1 MRARREISRTNFSS
15 NETCLL
21 DLTAKGIEDLIPQVI
36 DRMIGSGLLP
46 SEQRDKVI
54 EVFLE
59 RERIVS
65 TAIGN
70 AVAVPH
76 CYLDSLSE
84 PQMVFVRLKH
94 GINLGAPDGTSTQY
108 FFFLLGPTGRAAEH
122 LDTLSLIARVMS
134 DSEFRYEL
142 GEAQNPLALRDAL
155 AHTLARTAKPIDADA
170 PHVAEMA
177 PASGVGAGVRQDFKR
192 RLPHYKTDFLEGLH
206 PKSVSS
212 TLLLL
217 FACLAP
223 AITFGGIMAEQTGN
237 HIGAVE
243 MIAAS
248 AFCGVVYALFSGQ
261 PLIILGGT
269 GPLLV
274 FTVILYEICGD
285 YDIPFLPT
293 YAWGGVWTAVFLLIL
308 AVTNASNLMRYFTR
322 FTDEIFA
329 ALISIIFIHSAVNA
343 LVAMVVSVYSEGSR
357 DHGEALVPLLLAI
370 GTFYLASNMTAF
382 RRSRY
387 LRPKIRE
394 LFADFGPSIS
404 MGMMLAV
411 ALFWFHDVDY
421 ETLPAPDSFRPTLEG
436 RAWFVNL
443 FDAPVVVWF
452 GSIVPALLVTVL
464 VYMDQNITAR
474 LVNSPDHK
482 LTKGEAYHFD
492 LGLLAFLTAAC
503 ALFGLPWLVA
513 ATVRSLN
520 HVRSLATLEEIV
532 SPGGETHERI
542 IHVRENRFTGL
553 AIHLLIGCSLFLLK
567 YLNVIPMAILHGLFL
582 FMGIVSMKGNQLFE
596 RLSLWIMDTSLY
608 PRNHYTQRVP
618 HWTMHLFTLIQV
630 VCLSVLMI
638 VKVSAVGILFPLF
651 IALLVPVRLLLNRYF
666 SAEHLKALDAEE
678 IPEDEEDHWQGG

>member
-1 MRARREISRTNFSS
+1 MKYLERTFSG

-46 SEQRDKVI
+46 AEERDNVI
-54 EVFLE
+54 NVFLE
-59 RERIVS
+59 REQVVS

-76 CYLDSLSE
+76 CYLETLPD
-84 PQMVFVRLKH
+84 PQIVFVRLKH
-94 GINLGAPDGTSTQY
+94 GINLGAPDGTPTQY

-134 DSEFRYEL
+134 DAEFRYEL
-142 GEAQNPLALRDAL
+142 GEARTPLALRDAL
-155 AHTLARTAKPIDADA
+155 THTLARTAKPSDLDDKHA
-170 PHVAEMA
+170 AEIA
-177 PASGVGAGVRQDFKR
+177 PASGFGGGIRQDLAR
-192 RLPHYKTDFLEGLH
+192 RLPHYKADFLDGLH
-206 PKSVSS
+206 AKSISS
-212 TLLLL
+212 TLFLL

-248 AFCGVVYALFSGQ
+248 AFCGVIYALFSGQ

-293 YAWGGVWTAVFLLIL
+293 YGWVGVWTAVFLLIL
-308 AVTNASNLMRYFTR
+308 SLTNASNLMRYFTR

-343 LVAMVVSVYSEGSR
+343 LVAVVVSVYSEESR
-357 DHGEALVPLLLAI
+357 DHDAALVPLLLAM
-370 GTFYLASNMTAF
+370 GTFYLATNMTAF

-387 LRPKIRE
+387 LHPKIRE
-394 LFADFGPSIS
+394 FFADFGPSIS
-404 MGMMLAV
+404 MGIMLAI

-436 RAWFVNL
+436 RPWLINL
-443 FDAPVVVWF
+443 FDAPVIVWF

-492 LGLLAFLTAAC
+492 LGLLAFLIGAC
-503 ALFGLPWLVA
+503 SLLGLPWLVA

-520 HVRSLATLEEIV
+520 HVRSLATLEIV
-532 SPGGETHERI
+532 ATPGGETRERV
-542 IHVRENRFTGL
+542 IHVRENRVTGC
-553 AIHLLIGCSLFLLK
+553 AIHLLIGGSLLLLP
-567 YLNVIPMAILHGLFL
+567 YLNVIPMAILYGLFL

-596 RLSLWIMDTSLY
+596 RLSLWIMDTLLY

-618 HWTMHLFTLIQV
+618 HWTMHLFTLIQL
-630 VCLSVLMI
+630 VCLTILLV
-638 VKVSAVGILFPLF
+638 VKVSPAGILFPLF
-651 IALLVPVRLLLNRYF
+651 IALLVPVRLLLNRCF
-666 SAEHLKALDAEE
+666 APEHLAALDADEV
-678 IPEDEEDHWQGG
+678 PDDEEDQW

>member
-1 MRARREISRTNFSS
+1 VKHLERTFSG
-15 NETCLL
+15 NDTCLL

-46 SEQRDKVI
+46 AEERDSVI

-76 CYLDSLSE
+76 CYLESLSE
-84 PQMVFVRLKH
+84 PQIVFVRLKH
-94 GINLGAPDGTSTQY
+94 GINLGAPDGTPTQY

-122 LDTLSLIARVMS
+122 LDTLSLIARLMS

-142 GEAQNPLALRDAL
+142 GEARNPLALRDAF
-155 AHTLARTAKPIDADA
+155 AHTIARTAKPVDDDVSHA
-170 PHVAEMA
+170 AEMA
-177 PASGVGAGVRQDFKR
+177 PAAGLGDGVCQDIKR
-192 RLPHYKTDFLEGLH
+192 RLPHYKADFLEGLH
-206 PKSVSS
+206 PKSISS
-212 TLLLL
+212 TLFLL

-248 AFCGVVYALFSGQ
+248 AFCGVIYALFSGQ

-293 YAWGGVWTAVFLLIL
+293 YAWVGVWTAVFLLIL
-308 AVTNASNLMRYFTR
+308 SLTNASNWMRYFTR

-343 LVAMVVSVYSEGSR
+343 LVAVVVSVYSEDSR
-357 DHGEALVPLLLAI
+357 DHDAALVPLLLAM

-387 LRPKIRE
+387 LHPKIRE
-394 LFADFGPSIS
+394 FFADFGPSIS

-443 FDAPVVVWF
+443 FDAPVAVWF

-464 VYMDQNITAR
+464 AYMDQNITAR

-492 LGLLAFLTAAC
+492 LGLLAFLIGAC
-503 ALFGLPWLVA
+503 SLFGLPWLVA

-520 HVRSLATLEEIV
+520 HVRSLATLEEVV
-532 SPGGETHERI
+532 SSGGETRERI
-542 IHVRENRFTGL
+542 IHVRENRLTGF
-553 AIHLLIGCSLFLLK
+553 AIHLLIGCSLLLLP
-567 YLNVIPMAILHGLFL
+567 YLNEVPMAILYGLFL

-596 RLSLWIMDTSLY
+596 RLSLWIMDSSLY

-618 HWTMHLFTLIQV
+618 RWTMHLFTLIQLG
-630 VCLSVLMI
+630 CLTVLLV

-651 IALLVPVRLLLNRYF
+651 IALLVPVRLLLNRF
-666 SAEHLKALDAEE
+666 FAEDHLKALDADE
-678 IPEDEEDHWQGG
+678 IPEEEETQWS

>member
-1 MRARREISRTNFSS
+1 VKYLERTFSRND
-15 NETCLL
+15 TCLL
-21 DLTAKGIEDLIPQVI
+21 DLSAKGIEDLIPQVI
-36 DRMIGSGLLP
+36 DRMIGSGLLTG
-46 SEQRDKVI
+46 EERDNVI

-59 RERIVS
+59 RERLVS

-76 CYLDSLSE
+76 CYLESLSE
-84 PQMVFVRLKH
+84 PQIVFVRLKH
-94 GINLGAPDGTSTQY
+94 GINLEAPDGTPIQY

-142 GEAQNPLALRDAL
+142 GEARNPLALRDAL
-155 AHTLARTAKPIDADA
+155 AHTFARTAKPVDADA
-170 PHVAEMA
+170 PHGAEMA
-177 PASGVGAGVRQDFKR
+177 SASGLGDGVRQDIKR
-192 RLPHYKTDFLEGLH
+192 RLRHYKADFLDGLH
-206 PKSVSS
+206 PKSISS
-212 TLLLL
+212 TLFLL

-223 AITFGGIMAEQTGN
+223 AITFGGIMAELTNN

-248 AFCGVVYALFSGQ
+248 AFCGVIYALFSGQ

-274 FTVILYEICGD
+274 FTAILFSICED
-285 YDIPFLPT
+285 YGIPFLPA
-293 YAWGGVWTAVFLLIL
+293 YAWVGVWTAVFLLIL
-308 AVTNASNLMRYFTR
+308 SVTNASNLMRYFTR

-329 ALISIIFIHSAVNA
+329 ALISVIFIHSAVNA
-343 LVAMVVSVYSEGSR
+343 LAIIVVNVYSEESR
-357 DHGEALVPLLLAI
+357 DHDAALVPLLLAM
-370 GTFYLASNMTAF
+370 GTFYLATNMTAF

-387 LRPKIRE
+387 LHPKIRE
-394 LFADFGPSIS
+394 FFADFGPSIS

-411 ALFWFHDVDY
+411 ALFWFHDVKY
-421 ETLPAPDSFRPTLEG
+421 EKLLVPDEFRPTLKG
-436 RAWFVNL
+436 RDWFVNL

-452 GSIVPALLVTVL
+452 GAIVPALLVTVL

-482 LTKGEAYHFD
+482 LIKGEAYHFD
-492 LGLLAFLTAAC
+492 LSLLAVLIAVC
-503 ALFGLPWLVA
+503 SLFGLPWLAA

-520 HVRSLATLEEIV
+520 HVRSLATLEEV
-532 SPGGETHERI
+532 VTPGGETRERI
-542 IHVRENRFTGL
+542 IHVRENRLTGF
-553 AIHLLIGCSLFLLK
+553 AIHLLIGCSLLLLP
-567 YLNVIPMAILHGLFL
+567 YLKEIPMAILYGLFL

-618 HWTMHLFTLIQV
+618 RWTMHLFTLIQLI
-630 VCLSVLMI
+630 CLTVLLV
-638 VKVSAVGILFPLF
+638 VKVSPVGILFPLF
-651 IALLVPVRLLLNRYF
+651 IALLVPVRLLLNRF
-666 SAEHLKALDAEE
+666 FAEEHLKALDADE
-678 IPEDEEDHWQGG
+678 IPEDEEDQW

>member
-1 MRARREISRTNFSS
+1 
-15 NETCLL
+15 
-21 DLTAKGIEDLIPQVI
+21 
-36 DRMIGSGLLP
+36 
-46 SEQRDKVI
+46 
-54 EVFLE
+54 
-59 RERIVS
+59 
-65 TAIGN
+65 
-70 AVAVPH
+70 
-76 CYLDSLSE
+76 
-84 PQMVFVRLKH
+84 
-94 GINLGAPDGTSTQY
+94 
-108 FFFLLGPTGRAAEH
+108 
-122 LDTLSLIARVMS
+122 MS
-134 DSEFRYEL
+134 DEEFRYEL
-142 GEAQNPLALRDAL
+142 GEAGNPLALRDAL
-155 AHTLARTAKPIDADA
+155 AHTFARTAKPSEADEKHA
-170 PHVAEMA
+170 AEIA
-177 PASGVGAGVRQDFKR
+177 PAAGFGAGIRQDLAR
-192 RLPHYKTDFLEGLH
+192 RLPQYKADFLDGLH
-206 PKSVSS
+206 PKSISS
-212 TLLLL
+212 TLFLL

-293 YAWGGVWTAVFLLIL
+293 YAWVGVWTAVFLLIL
-308 AVTNASNLMRYFTR
+308 SLTNASNLMRYFTR

-343 LVAMVVSVYSEGSR
+343 LVAIVVSVYSEESR
-357 DHGEALVPLLLAI
+357 DHDAALVPLLLAM
-370 GTFYLASNMTAF
+370 GTFYLATNMTAF

-387 LRPKIRE
+387 LHPKIRE
-394 LFADFGPSIS
+394 FFADFGPSIS
-404 MGMMLAV
+404 MGIMLAI

-436 RAWFVNL
+436 RPWLINL

-452 GSIVPALLVTVL
+452 VSIIPALLVTVL

-492 LGLLAFLTAAC
+492 LGLLAFLIGAC
-503 ALFGLPWLVA
+503 SLLGLPWLVA

-520 HVRSLATLEEIV
+520 HVRSLATLEEVV
-532 SPGGETHERI
+532 SPGGETRERI
-542 IHVRENRFTGL
+542 IHVRENRVTGL
-553 AIHLLIGCSLFLLK
+553 TIHLLIGGSLLLLP
-567 YLNVIPMAILHGLFL
+567 YLNELPMAILYGLFL
-582 FMGIVSMKGNQLFE
+582 FMGVVSMKGNQLFE

-618 HWTMHLFTLIQV
+618 RWTMHIFTLIQL

-638 VKVSAVGILFPLF
+638 VKVSTVGILFPLF

-666 SAEHLKALDAEE
+666 AAEHLAALDADE
-678 IPEDEEDHWQGG
+678 IPEDEEDQW

>member
-1 MRARREISRTNFSS
+1 VKYLERTFSS
-15 NETCLL
+15 NDTCLL
-21 DLTAKGIEDLIPQVI
+21 DLSAKGIEDLIPQVI

-46 SEQRDKVI
+46 GDEREKVI

-76 CYLDSLSE
+76 CYLDSLTE
-84 PQMVFVRLKH
+84 PQIVFVRLKH
-94 GINLGAPDGTSTQY
+94 GINLGAPDGTPTQY

-142 GEAQNPLALRDAL
+142 GEAANPQALREAF
-155 AHTLARTAKPIDADA
+155 AHTIARTAKPSDEEEKHA
-170 PHVAEMA
+170 AEVA
-177 PASGVGAGVRQDFKR
+177 PASGFGDGVRQDLRR
-192 RLPHYKTDFLEGLH
+192 RLPHYKADFLEGLH

-212 TLLLL
+212 TLFLL

-248 AFCGVVYALFSGQ
+248 AFCGIVYALFSGQ

-293 YAWGGVWTAVFLLIL
+293 YAWVGVWTAVFLLIL
-308 AVTNASNLMRYFTR
+308 SVTNASNLMRYFTR

-343 LVAMVVSVYSEGSR
+343 LVAIVVSVYSEESR
-357 DHGEALVPLLLAI
+357 DHDAALVPLLLAM

-387 LRPKIRE
+387 LHPKIRE
-394 LFADFGPSIS
+394 FFAGFGPSIS

-443 FDAPVVVWF
+443 FDAPVIVWF
-452 GSIVPALLVTVL
+452 GAIVPALLVTVL
-464 VYMDQNITAR
+464 GLHGSEHYCPTGQQSRSQVDQRRGIPFR
-474 LVNSPDHK
+474 PWS
-482 LTKGEAYHFD
+482 
-492 LGLLAFLTAAC
+492 LG
-503 ALFGLPWLVA
+503 VSD
-513 ATVRSLN
+513 RSLFF
-520 HVRSLATLEEIV
+520 VWTSVARRSDGSIV
-532 SPGGETHERI
+532 E
-542 IHVRENRFTGL
+542 
-553 AIHLLIGCSLFLLK
+553 
-567 YLNVIPMAILHGLFL
+567 
-582 FMGIVSMKGNQLFE
+582 
-596 RLSLWIMDTSLY
+596 
-608 PRNHYTQRVP
+608 PRP
-618 HWTMHLFTLIQV
+618 
-630 VCLSVLMI
+630 
-638 VKVSAVGILFPLF
+638 
-651 IALLVPVRLLLNRYF
+651 
-666 SAEHLKALDAEE
+666 
-678 IPEDEEDHWQGG
+678 

>member
-1 MRARREISRTNFSS
+1 MKYLERTFSS

-36 DRMIGSGLLP
+36 DRMIGSSLLP
-46 SEQRDKVI
+46 AEERDSVI

-59 RERIVS
+59 RERLVS

-76 CYLDSLSE
+76 CYLESLSE
-84 PQMVFVRLKH
+84 PQIVFVRLKH
-94 GINLGAPDGTSTQY
+94 GINLGAPDGTPTQY

-122 LDTLSLIARVMS
+122 LDTLALIARVMS
-134 DSEFRYEL
+134 DGEFRYEL
-142 GEAQNPLALRDAL
+142 GEARDPSALLHAL
-155 AHTLARTAKPIDADA
+155 AHTLARTGRPSEADV
-170 PHVAEMA
+170 PHGAEMA
-177 PASGVGAGVRQDFKR
+177 PASGLGDGIRQDLRR
-192 RLPHYKTDFLEGLH
+192 RLPHYKADFLEGLH
-206 PKSVSS
+206 PKSISS
-212 TLLLL
+212 TLFLL

-223 AITFGGIMAEQTGN
+223 AITFGGIMAERTGN

-248 AFCGVVYALFSGQ
+248 AFCGVIYALFSGQ

-274 FTVILYEICGD
+274 FTMILYDICRHKNV
-285 YDIPFLPT
+285 DIPFLPT
-293 YAWGGVWTAVFLLIL
+293 YAWVGVWTAISLLIL
-308 AVTNASNLMRYFTR
+308 SLTNASNLMRYFTR

-329 ALISIIFIHSAVNA
+329 ALISIIFIHSAVDA
-343 LVAMVVSVYSEGSR
+343 LVAIVVSVYSEESR
-357 DHGEALVPLLLAI
+357 DHDAALVPLLLAM

-387 LRPKIRE
+387 LHPKIRE
-394 LFADFGPSIS
+394 FFADFGPSIS
-404 MGMMLAV
+404 MGIMLAIAV
-411 ALFWFHDVDY
+411 FWFHDVEY
-421 ETLPAPDSFRPTLEG
+421 GKLVAPDSFRPTLEG
-436 RAWFVNL
+436 RPWLVNL
-443 FDAPVVVWF
+443 FDAPVIVWF
-452 GSIVPALLVTVL
+452 ASIVPALLVTVL

-492 LGLLAFLTAAC
+492 LGLLAFLIGAC
-503 ALFGLPWLVA
+503 SLFGLPWLVA

-520 HVRSLATLEEIV
+520 HVRSLATLEEVV
-532 SPGGETHERI
+532 SSGGETRERI
-542 IHVRENRFTGL
+542 IHVRENRLTGF
-553 AIHLLIGCSLFLLK
+553 AIHLLIGCSLLLLP
-567 YLNVIPMAILHGLFL
+567 YLNEIPLAILYGLFL

-618 HWTMHLFTLIQV
+618 RWTMHVFTLIQL
-630 VCLSVLMI
+630 VCLSILMI

-666 SAEHLKALDAEE
+666 AEEHLQALDADE
-678 IPEDEEDHWQGG
+678 IPEDEEDQW

>member
-1 MRARREISRTNFSS
+1 MREPVVKYLERTFSS
-15 NETCLL
+15 NDTCLL
-21 DLTAKGIEDLIPQVI
+21 DLTAKEIEDLIPQVV
-36 DRMIGSGLLP
+36 DRMISSELLP
-46 SEQRDKVI
+46 AQERDNVI
-54 EVFLE
+54 EIFLE

-76 CYLDSLSE
+76 CYLETLSE
-84 PQMVFVRLKH
+84 PQIVFVRLKH
-94 GINLGAPDGTSTQY
+94 GINLGAPDGTPTQY

-134 DSEFRYEL
+134 DAEFRYEL
-142 GEAQNPLALRDAL
+142 GEADTPLALRDAF
-155 AHTLARTAKPIDADA
+155 AHTLARTAKPVEADTS
-170 PHVAEMA
+170 HVAEMA
-177 PASGVGAGVRQDFKR
+177 PASGIGAGVRQDLKR
-192 RLPHYKTDFLEGLH
+192 RLPHYMADFLEGLH

-212 TLLLL
+212 ILFLL

-248 AFCGVVYALFSGQ
+248 AFCGVIYALFSGQ

-274 FTVILYEICGD
+274 FTVILYEICED
-285 YDIPFLPT
+285 YGIPFLPT
-293 YAWGGVWTAVFLLIL
+293 YAWVGVWTAVLLL
-308 AVTNASNLMRYFTR
+308 LLSLTNASNLMRYFTR

-343 LVAMVVSVYSEGSR
+343 LVAIVVSVYSEESR
-357 DHGEALVPLLLAI
+357 DHDAALVPLLLAM

-387 LRPKIRE
+387 LHPKIRE
-394 LFADFGPSIS
+394 FFADFGPSIS

-421 ETLPAPDSFRPTLEG
+421 QTLPAPDSFRPTLEG

-443 FDAPVVVWF
+443 LDAPVTVWF

-464 VYMDQNITAR
+464 VYMDQNITGR

-482 LTKGEAYHFD
+482 LTKGAAYHFD
-492 LGLLAFLTAAC
+492 LGLLAFLIGFC
-503 ALFGLPWLVA
+503 SMFGLPWLVA

-532 SPGGETHERI
+532 SPGGETRERI
-542 IHVRENRFTGL
+542 IHVRENRLTGFS
-553 AIHLLIGCSLFLLK
+553 IHLLIGCSLFLLK
-567 YLNVIPMAILHGLFL
+567 YLNAIPMAILYGLFL

-618 HWTMHLFTLIQV
+618 HWTMHFFTLIQL
-630 VCLSVLMI
+630 VCLGILMI

-651 IALLVPVRLLLNRYF
+651 IALLVPVRLLLNRF
-666 SAEHLKALDAEE
+666 FTEEHLRALDADE
-678 IPEDEEDHWQGG
+678 IPEDEEDQW